1 MPNRL
6 DQLQKAEAEI
16 GQAIER
22 MTRAIDAIRFI
33 EPDKADILR
42 DHVCLIGDVETDLNL
57 LQDLEPVIR

>member
-6 DQLQKAEAEI
+6 DQLQKAEAED

-33 EPDKADILR
+33 EPEKQTFCGITS
-42 DHVCLIGDVETDLNL
+42 V
-57 LQDLEPVIR
+57 